1 MAAPAGMTDLFPAF
15 SLGAVALIGLMARL
29 DPPPLVRGTVVA
41 VLALLLLLYLT
52 DRLHLWLPD
61 RVGLPLYG
69 ALLAIA
75 AAIIVWNW
83 RAARAARRR

>member
-1 MAAPAGMTDLFPAF
+1 L
-15 SLGAVALIGLMARL
+15 SAVALIGLMARL
-29 DPPPLVRGTVVA
+29 EPPPLLRGGVVA

-69 ALLAIA
+69 GLLAIA
-75 AAIIVWNW
+75 SAIIVWNW
-83 RAARAARRR
+83 RASRATRRR